1 MKNGRFPKVRQH
13 YPSVSCHCSP
23 EVQKE
28 TPHTNPLLAT
38 PVVPELH
45 IHQFMYSSEMTIV
58 LLFNQKHDLLLN
70 QTKGFDTWT
79 SPSWREVCFL
89 NNRPS
94 NQWTFGP
101 MGHFSDYWD
110 VGIIGCQKQ
119 WAVFRPSSRQKSVK
133 WQCCYCLYIFFT
145 TLLNNKAFYNFKTAV
160 IDVLA
165 SCRLLIG
172 H

>member
-1 MKNGRFPKVRQH
+1 MKNGRFTKVRQH
-13 YPSVSCHCSP
+13 HHPSVSCHCSP
-23 EVQKE
+23 EVRKE

-45 IHQFMYSSEMTIV
+45 IHHFIYSPDMTIV
-58 LLFNQKHDLLLN
+58 LLFNPKHDLLLN

-79 SPSWREVCFL
+79 SPSWRAVCFL

-94 NQWTFGP
+94 NKWTFGP

-119 WAVFRPSSRQKSVK
+119 WAVFWPSSRQKSVIVDN
-133 WQCCYCLYIFFT
+133 WQWQLT
-145 TLLNNKAFYNFKTAV
+145 MLLLFLQCFYYTAE
-160 IDVLA
+160 
-165 SCRLLIG
+165 
-172 H
+172 